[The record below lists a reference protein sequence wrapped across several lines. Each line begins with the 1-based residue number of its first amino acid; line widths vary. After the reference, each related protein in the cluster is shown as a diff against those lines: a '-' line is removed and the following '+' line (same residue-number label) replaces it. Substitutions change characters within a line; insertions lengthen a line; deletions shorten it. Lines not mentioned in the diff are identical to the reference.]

1 MKLLIER
8 DAAVKALGRVQ
19 GVVKPKGTIPILTH
33 VKLET
38 GATTLCVTTGN
49 GDQQASANASANVIR
64 PGSITVEARRLF
76 DIVRAFPTGGEI
88 RIELTPDD
96 DRLIVHCGRS
106 RCLVATLPAED
117 FPQYPSLDNAAGGV
131 IDSADL
137 KRLFARTRFAT
148 SSDEVTRPVWSGV
161 FLHVADREGSPWL
174 TAVGLDG
181 KVMGVAEIPAPAG
194 FETFPPIILPGS
206 AVDEIQ
212 RLLGDAEST
221 VELLASATL
230 AEVRSAHAEFTT
242 KLVEGPYSDYWRALP
257 ADNPL
262 IVPVDVDLL
271 QACINR
277 ALLVS
282 DDKYRTVRFGLT
294 ADKLSIFARSIE
306 GGDQITDDIE
316 IAYAGPDADLGFN
329 AKRVKDLLAV
339 ITGENAVCAFA
350 ANPKDGAV
358 LVTDSADPDCRFVL
372 TQQK

>member
-1 MKLLIER
+1 MKLHIER

-33 VKLET
+33 VKLES
-38 GATTLCVTTGN
+38 GATTLCLTTGN
-49 GDQQASANASANVIR
+49 GDQQASASAPANVAR
-64 PGSITVEARRLF
+64 PGSIAVEARRLF
-76 DIVRAFPTGGEI
+76 DIVRAFPSGGEI
-88 RIELTPDD
+88 RMELTEGDP
-96 DRLIVHCGRS
+96 RLTVHCGRS
-106 RCLVATLPAED
+106 RCLLATLPAED
-117 FPQYPSLDNAAGGV
+117 FPQYPSLENAAGGV

-137 KRLFARTRFAT
+137 KRLLMRTRFAT

-161 FLHVADREGSPWL
+161 FLHVADRDGAPWL

-181 KVMGVAEIPAPAG
+181 KVMGIAEIPAPAG
-194 FETFPPIILPGS
+194 FESFPPIILPGS

-212 RLLGDAEST
+212 RMLGDAEST
-221 VELLASATL
+221 VELLASDTL
-230 AEVRSAHAEFTT
+230 AEVRSGHSDFTT
-242 KLVEGPYSDYWRALP
+242 KLVDGPYSEYRNALP
-257 ADNPL
+257 ADNPVV
-262 IVPVDVDLL
+262 VPLDVDLL

-282 DDKYRTVRFGLT
+282 DDKYRTVRFGLAPDRLT
-294 ADKLSIFARSIE
+294 ISSRAEA
-306 GGDQITDDIE
+306 GDQITDDIE
-316 IAYAGPDADLGFN
+316 IAYAGPAADLGFN

-339 ITGENAVCAFA
+339 ITGENAICAFS